1 LKAGAW
7 YLVAAIDDQ
16 PRTYRITNISEVETL
31 QARSRRPRK
40 FELARYWSESIRR
53 FERELY
59 QGSAL
64 VLATPAGLKAMRYL
78 SSAVARA
85 VTEVRELPGS
95 DGRVR
100 LSIPIESIQQATGQM
115 LRLSPDVEAI
125 EPAALRQSVLER
137 LRQTCRLY
145 GVDTSSRAGPT

>member
-1 LKAGAW
+1 
-7 YLVAAIDDQ
+7 
-16 PRTYRITNISEVETL
+16 
-31 QARSRRPRK
+31 
-40 FELARYWSESIRR
+40 
-53 FERELY
+53 
-59 QGSAL
+59 
-64 VLATPAGLKAMRYL
+64 MRYL

-85 VTEVRELPGS
+85 VAEVRELPGT

-100 LSIPIESIQQATGQM
+100 LSIPIESIQQATGLL

-145 GVDTSSRAGPT
+145 GVDMPPRAGPT